1 MRDNSPHMDGRSG
14 TGPVFPQ
21 VASWFS
27 IAGLP
32 AQRSVFP
39 KPPLPGFKF
48 PHSFGYFKLVLRLCS
63 FTLAPNLIDFPSVA
77 VTGLYQ
83 HSNKS

>member
-14 TGPVFPQ
+14 TGTVFPQ

-39 KPPLPGFKF
+39 KPPSPGSSF
-48 PHSFGYFKLVLRLCS
+48 P
-63 FTLAPNLIDFPSVA
+63 TALAILSLF
-77 VTGLYQ
+77 
-83 HSNKS
+83 